1 MSTESQE
8 EIKHHAGVLE
18 YHDTKEPAFSEVCM
32 RYAEYFAEL
41 VPDEGEADTIPGNVL
56 RAVSA
61 LAGEDRRN
69 GNLNWGDFYEQFVDF
84 LETNLAKNSTRIL
97 DDLAAVRK
105 NGQEGHG
112 REDCRVV
119 FGRLIKDAVVFCSEE
134 GGNPPDAV
142 PNEDRIKAAL
152 QRLLARTNTDA
163 FLIIE
168 EPSTKKYVQFAS
180 GDVDALM
187 FDLPAIALSADE
199 LERAKTVLMQ
209 YGIEATEMEM
219 TNPDGTPAEPML
231 TFNSELGHNIER
243 ATELSTRVL
252 MEVYQFSPDTDFQL
266 IEN

>member
-18 YHDTKEPAFSEVCM
+18 YHDTGDSAFAEACM

-41 VPDEGEADTIPGNVL
+41 VPDEGEADTVAGNVL

-84 LETNLAKNSTRIL
+84 LETNLGKNSKRTL

-105 NGQEGHG
+105 NGEEGHD
-112 REDCRVV
+112 DCRIV
-119 FGRLIKDAVVFCSEE
+119 FGRLINDAVAFCANE
-134 GGNPPDAV
+134 GSNPTDAV
-142 PNEDRIKAAL
+142 TNQDRIKAAL
-152 QRLLARTNTDA
+152 QRVLARINTDA

-168 EPSTKKYVQFAS
+168 EPNTKKYVQFAS
-180 GDVDALM
+180 GAVDELM

-199 LERAKTVLMQ
+199 FERAKVMLKE
-209 YGIEATEMEM
+209 YDIEATEMNM
-219 TNPDGTPAEPML
+219 TNPDGTPAEPMR
-231 TFNSELGHNIER
+231 TFNSELGPNIER
-243 ATELSTRVL
+243 AAELSTRVL
-252 MEVYQFSPDTDFQL
+252 FDVYQFDPATDFQF